1 VAENFKAAAMAAGLD
16 PAQKKKLEDFN
27 KSLNLH
33 NDLSNL
39 PPDVANQVYN
49 KLDPSQ
55 QAAQIQNFGNEDPTI
70 KPKRGTLG
78 TAWYYTGGFVGNA
91 VGYVGSKTLAG
102 LGNVSD
108 VMTRAYRTAAIAI
121 DQDVPLFGAG
131 NAFDIANDKGD
142 KVFSP
147 GRIGAAKAKWGTDA
161 VSIAIRIASG
171 EAPEEIFKSA
181 TPEQQ
186 KYIMLADTRQTNIP
200 GVDPGTIKEARANFQ
215 DTLDEVNAAKYSPGR
230 QIANLVTTSDA
241 EGSGLYY
248 KAVSGAVDAAFRIL
262 SDPLLLAGKAK
273 RAFDVSRYALTV
285 ATGGDRVA
293 DIFSK
298 TPVINFWDSYG
309 AKLDELGK
317 AQSQSVKNP
326 EEIIRIKKDLKTLA
340 PEYGPAVIQSF
351 LKADVPIINAKSAE
365 AFFENTK
372 QLDVMLQGS
381 IGRRR
386 IIIPRMDPLRQARIA
401 AVTTGRKVFN
411 IDAVGPKLVDDLM
424 FNGATDVDGIA
435 KVVIDGK
442 VGFVN
447 RVKASTKP
455 IDIARF
461 STAYIKQRI
470 DRAKAKFTIS
480 PLFRDDV
487 FDVTAIDA
495 PDQIYR
501 IAIMI
506 MPKRESKLIAQAFES
521 IAETGKKKLVYYGLW
536 GTVAEVRGL
545 NTTLPGQQ
553 LTRYLTGK
561 TQALFGVDDIFR
573 DKGSLPSDFSPFA
586 SAPSLRDLDRASG
599 RNALFQKIMGIP
611 NSDLAEKTVSAWSFL
626 TLAGPRYALRNAG
639 EDLMMNLAI
648 GKSPWGLAKNR
659 LLSTR
664 VNTFIAAAKK
674 AEGKVKWSDNPLGM
688 AMRLVNKKEVNN
700 ITAELTALG
709 TKFDEAST
717 KLVVLKR
724 ELATKKDPID
734 ISDIELKIKEVEYTI
749 KGGLEGQTREIFAR
763 TLSQGRVNRLR
774 TSLNLKPMSQKEI
787 TALSEQIKYGDIEN
801 AVGVVSESASN
812 FASGAIDYVSR
823 AQNLVKKTGVRAQAL
838 IIKAP
843 QNYGKKPGERG
854 FKIQAISTQ
863 DEASIFTL
871 MSRIGYY
878 ANDDLGKIAIANL
891 DDQGEYLS
899 QARQWLKTKVG
910 KQYLSDAQLAN
921 SMSESELLTLAFNRS
936 KSHLVKRDGSIN
948 LDLLNKIRVKGKSGK
963 YKIEG
968 KLSIDDM
975 PTNDAD
981 IPSAIVGP
989 TLVPV
994 VELDQITPG
1003 IMKTGWGWLGLANA
1017 RMSRQPLVLNEMVSI
1032 RLEMTKSGFE
1042 KKWIE
1047 SHIAGID
1054 PSNMTGIAIATE
1066 RAKIKLASAIEDR
1079 AVSEVLQYV
1088 DNPLVRTQIAFTSRN
1103 FARFYRA
1110 TEDFYRRMYR
1120 VVRYNPEALVKAAL
1134 TYEGVTHSGWVQ
1146 KDDQGDDYFVYAGVA
1161 PVYNAVQG
1169 VLARLGIAD
1178 EFKTPF
1184 PVEFGAKIKF
1194 LTPSLNPDSIVPTF
1208 SGPLAAASVKTVTTL
1223 IGFADKDTADSIDG
1237 YLLGKYSVDRP
1248 VLSALLPSHVNRLI
1262 GALDKDERNSQYASA
1277 WRKAVTYLEASGN
1290 GLPKRYEVIDGVQ
1303 TLLPPTSAEQEE
1315 YRLRVK
1321 NTVLGVLR
1329 VRFALGFLAP
1339 ASPAV
1344 QLKSDMAQWISDN
1357 GRANFKQAFNKLLDQ
1372 YPGDYDAAM
1381 AKWVELFPDQVPYTI
1396 PESERKTIAPLRY
1409 ADEAGYFVKQNETL
1423 FKDYPLAGGL
1433 LIPHKTGFSW
1443 DTYQIMKDMGLT
1455 YNKRVDDYL
1464 REVQTASDLQSYYK
1478 RKEVFES
1485 SLENSTVDF
1494 ERTQLRREFD
1504 AWKDVFFAARP
1515 LVKDELSQS
1524 SQKAIDRVN
1533 TLDELDNLLAQNLN
1547 IRPKTEQRLR
1557 EMSAIYKTYKEEKA
1571 NFDEF
1576 GGSQKLIKN
1585 LKEETIIKLRE
1596 LARYNENTQ
1605 ATYDVLFG
1613 RLLGD

>member
-1 VAENFKAAAMAAGLD
+1 VAENFKAAAMAAGLT

-49 KLDPSQ
+49 KLDPAQ
-55 QAAQIQNFGNEDPTI
+55 QATQIQNFGNEDPTI

-78 TAWYYTGGFVGNA
+78 TAWYYTGGFVGNV

-326 EEIIRIKKDLKTLA
+326 EEILRIKKDLKTLA

-381 IGRRR
+381 IGRKR
-386 IIIPRMDPLRQARIA
+386 IVIPRMDPLRQARIA

-442 VGFVN
+442 VEFVN

-480 PLFRDDV
+480 PLFKDDV

-501 IAIMI
+501 IAVMI
-506 MPKRESKLIAQAFES
+506 MPKRESRLIAQAFES
-521 IAETGKKKLVYYGLW
+521 IADTGKKKLVYYGLW

-553 LTRYLTGK
+553 LTRVLTGK

-717 KLVVLKR
+717 KLVALKR

-734 ISDIELKIKEVEYTI
+734 VSDIELKIKEVEYTI

-763 TLSQGRVNRLR
+763 TLSQGRLNRLR

-823 AQNLVKKTGVRAQAL
+823 AQNLVKKTGVRAQPL

-863 DEASIFTL
+863 DEASMFTL

-899 QARQWLKTKVG
+899 QARQWLKTKAG

-981 IPSAIVGP
+981 IPNAIVGP
-989 TLVPV
+989 TLVPA
-994 VELDQITPG
+994 VEIDQITPG
-1003 IMKTGWGWLGLANA
+1003 VMKTGWGWLGLANA

-1054 PSNMTGIAIATE
+1054 PANTTGISIATE
-1066 RAKIKLASAIEDR
+1066 RAKIKLASAVEDR

-1146 KDDQGDDYFVYAGVA
+1146 KDDQGNDYFVYPGVA

-1184 PVEFGAKIKF
+1184 PVEFGAQLKF

-1303 TLLPPTSAEQEE
+1303 TLLPPTSAEQEA

-1464 REVQTASDLQSYYK
+1464 REVQTASDLQTYYK

-1485 SLENSTVDF
+1485 SLEDSTVDF

-1533 TLDELDNLLAQNLN
+1533 TLDELDNMLAQNLN
-1547 IRPKTEQRLR
+1547 IRPKTEEKLR
-1557 EMSAIYKTYKEEKA
+1557 EMSAVYKTYRDEKA

-1576 GGSQKLIKN
+1576 GGSQKLINN
-1585 LKEETIIKLRE
+1585 LTEEPIINLR
-1596 LARYNENTQ
+1596 
-1605 ATYDVLFG
+1605 
-1613 RLLGD
+1613 

>member
-1 VAENFKAAAMAAGLD
+1 MAENFKAAAMAAGLT
-16 PAQKKKLEDFN
+16 PEQKKKLDDFN

-39 PPDVANQVYN
+39 PADLANQVYN
-49 KLDPSQ
+49 KLDPAQ
-55 QAAQIQNFGNEDPTI
+55 QAAQVQNFGNEDPII
-70 KPKRGTLG
+70 KPKRGTFG
-78 TAWYYTGGFVGNA
+78 TAWYYTGGKLGNA
-91 VGYVGSKTLAG
+91 IGYVGSKTLAG

-121 DQDVPLFGAG
+121 DQDVSIGT
-131 NAFDIANDKGD
+131 AFDIANDKGD

-147 GRIGAAKAKWGTDA
+147 GRIGNAKAKWGNDA
-161 VSIAIRIASG
+161 VSIAMRIASG
-171 EAPEEIFKSA
+171 EAPELIFKSA

-186 KYIMLADTRQTNIP
+186 KYVMLADTRQTNIP
-200 GVDPGTIKEARANFQ
+200 GIDSNDLKAARANFQ
-215 DTLDEVNAAKYSPGR
+215 NTLDEVNAAKYSPGR
-230 QIANLVTTSDA
+230 FVANLITTESI
-241 EGSGLYY
+241 EGSGLFY
-248 KAVSGAVDAAFRIL
+248 KAVSGTVDAAYRIL
-262 SDPLLLAGKAK
+262 SDPLLVAGKAK
-273 RAFDVSRYALTV
+273 RLYDASKYALTV
-285 ATGGDRVA
+285 ATGGNRVA

-298 TPVINFWDSYG
+298 TPVITFWDQYG
-309 AKLDELGK
+309 AKLDELNK
-317 AQSQSVKNP
+317 AQSAPVKNV
-326 EEIIRIKKDLKTLA
+326 EEILKIKKDLKTLA

-351 LKADVPIINAKSAE
+351 LKADVPIVNAKSAE

-411 IDAVGPKLVDDLM
+411 IDAVGPSLVDNLM
-424 FNGATDVDGIA
+424 FNGATDADGIA
-435 KVVIDGK
+435 KVVIDGSTK
-442 VGFVN
+442 FVN
-447 RVKASTKP
+447 SVKASTKP

-470 DRAKAKFTIS
+470 DRAKAKFTIA

-487 FDVTAIDA
+487 FDVTAKDA

-506 MPKRESKLIAQAFES
+506 MPKRESKLIAQTFDS
-521 IAETGKKKLVYYGLW
+521 ITETGKKKLVYYGLW

-553 LTRYLTGK
+553 LTRVLTGK

-611 NSDLAEKTVSAWSFL
+611 NSELAEKTISAWSFL

-709 TKFDEAST
+709 TKFDEASI
-717 KLVVLKR
+717 KLVALKR
-724 ELATKKDPID
+724 ELAAAKDPID

-763 TLSQGRVNRLR
+763 TLSQGRVNRIR
-774 TSLNLKPMSQKEI
+774 AKLNLKPMSQKEI
-787 TALSEQIKYGDIEN
+787 IALGEQIKYGDLEN
-801 AVGVVSESASN
+801 AVSVVSESASN
-812 FASGAIDYVSR
+812 FASGAIDYMSR
-823 AQNLVKKTGVRAQAL
+823 AQNLVKKTGVRVQPL

-863 DEASIFTL
+863 DEASMFTL

-891 DDQGEYLS
+891 DNQNEYLS
-899 QARQWLKTKVG
+899 QARQWLKTKAG

-936 KSHLVKRDGSIN
+936 KSHLIKRDGSIN
-948 LDLLNKIRVKGKSGK
+948 LDLLNKIRVKGKFGK

-989 TLVPV
+989 TLVPA

-1003 IMKTGWGWLGLANA
+1003 IMKTGWGWLGLSNA

-1032 RLEMTKSGFE
+1032 RLEMAKSGFE

-1054 PSNMTGIAIATE
+1054 PTNTTGIAIATE
-1066 RAKIKLASAIEDR
+1066 RARIKLAAAVEDR
-1079 AVSEVLQYV
+1079 AVSEILQYV
-1088 DNPLVRTQIAFTSRN
+1088 DNPLIRTQIAFTSRN

-1146 KDDQGDDYFVYAGVA
+1146 KDDQGEDYFVYAGVA
-1161 PVYNAVQG
+1161 PVYNTVQN

-1290 GLPKRYEVIDGVQ
+1290 GLPKRYEVIDGER
-1303 TLLPPTSAEQEE
+1303 TLLPPTTAEQEE

-1344 QLKSDMAQWISDN
+1344 QLKSDMAQWVSDN

-1515 LVKDELSQS
+1515 LVKEELSQS

-1533 TLDELDNLLAQNLN
+1533 TLDELDNMLAQNLN
-1547 IRPKTEQRLR
+1547 IRPKTEQKLR
-1557 EMSAIYKTYKEEKA
+1557 EMSAIYKTYREEKA

>member
-1 VAENFKAAAMAAGLD
+1 MAAGLT

-49 KLDPSQ
+49 KLDPAQ
-55 QAAQIQNFGNEDPTI
+55 QATQIQNFGNEDPTI

-78 TAWYYTGGFVGNA
+78 TAWYYTGGFVGNV

-326 EEIIRIKKDLKTLA
+326 EEILRIKKDLKTLA

-381 IGRRR
+381 IGRKR
-386 IIIPRMDPLRQARIA
+386 IVIPRMDPLRQARIA

-442 VGFVN
+442 VEFVN

-480 PLFRDDV
+480 PLFKDDV

-501 IAIMI
+501 IAVMI
-506 MPKRESKLIAQAFES
+506 MPKRESRLIAQAFES
-521 IAETGKKKLVYYGLW
+521 IADTGKKKLVYYGLW

-553 LTRYLTGK
+553 LTRVLTGK

-717 KLVVLKR
+717 KLVALKR

-734 ISDIELKIKEVEYTI
+734 VSDIELKIKEVEYTI

-763 TLSQGRVNRLR
+763 TLSQGRLNRLR

-823 AQNLVKKTGVRAQAL
+823 AQNLVKKTGVRAQPL

-863 DEASIFTL
+863 DEASMFTL

-899 QARQWLKTKVG
+899 QARQWLKTKAG

-981 IPSAIVGP
+981 IPNAIVGP
-989 TLVPV
+989 TLVPA
-994 VELDQITPG
+994 VEIDQITPG
-1003 IMKTGWGWLGLANA
+1003 VMKTGWGWLGLANA

-1054 PSNMTGIAIATE
+1054 PANTTGISIATE
-1066 RAKIKLASAIEDR
+1066 RAKIKLASAVEDR

-1146 KDDQGDDYFVYAGVA
+1146 KDDQGNDYFVYPGVA

-1184 PVEFGAKIKF
+1184 PVEFGAQLKF

-1303 TLLPPTSAEQEE
+1303 TLLPPTSAEQEA

-1464 REVQTASDLQSYYK
+1464 REVQTASDLQTYYK

-1485 SLENSTVDF
+1485 SLEDSTVDF

-1533 TLDELDNLLAQNLN
+1533 TLDELDNMLAQNLN
-1547 IRPKTEQRLR
+1547 IRPKTEEKLR
-1557 EMSAIYKTYKEEKA
+1557 EMSAVYKTYRDEKA

-1576 GGSQKLIKN
+1576 GGSQKLINN
-1585 LKEETIIKLRE
+1585 LTEEPIINLR
-1596 LARYNENTQ
+1596 
-1605 ATYDVLFG
+1605 
-1613 RLLGD
+1613 

>member
-561 TQALFGVDDIFR
+561 TQALFGVDDAFR
-573 DKGSLPSDFSPFA
+573 NQGSLPSDFSPFA

-863 DEASIFTL
+863 DEASMFTL

-899 QARQWLKTKVG
+899 QARQWLKTKAG